1 MSGFRDTDDF
11 EKGWNPNSTGSKKN
25 KDFKELK
32 PTDKSYII
40 GYYQGSRQV
49 KNEKNAN
56 QPYILHKIL
65 ATEIGDP
72 SHSPKLENKDGELRE
87 FFGTAVINKKLAEK
101 CQVGQLVKIQWVGK
115 VESKNGGVPYHDW
128 KLFIDESAAPRLA
141 GNAPTN
147 TAAGETAETKT
158 EGKTESA
165 ATTSDEDDPDDLP
178 F

>member
-1 MSGFRDTDDF
+1 
-11 EKGWNPNSTGSKKN
+11 GSKKN

-72 SHSPKLENKDGELRE
+72 NHSPKLENKDGELRE

-101 CQVGQLVKIQWVGK
+101 CQVGQLVKIQWIGK
-115 VESKNGGVPYHDW
+115 TESKNGGDPYHDW
-128 KLFIDESAAPRLA
+128 KL
-141 GNAPTN
+141 
-147 TAAGETAETKT
+147 
-158 EGKTESA
+158 
-165 ATTSDEDDPDDLP
+165 
-178 F
+178 